1 MHYIVVTSISVWLEW
16 VDIKWVYFVIVEKV
30 FGTILICSC
39 HFQTFRWTHTW
50 IRCCVSLAAYECSE
64 CSFSSFLIDLTFFFN
79 LVYIFCHIKGNITDK
94 FHVLDHNFK
103 FHNTIKCLSVV
114 PLFKKYPN
122 RSLMLMCL
130 LHLALHCGNL
140 VIACHK
146 ALVCNIN
153 CKCNL
158 CIDSVFNKDETLL
171 HSLF

>member
-1 MHYIVVTSISVWLEW
+1 MLFI
-16 VDIKWVYFVIVEKV
+16 YFVTLR
-30 FGTILICSC
+30 GILQIN
-39 HFQTFRWTHTW
+39 FM
-50 IRCCVSLAAYECSE
+50 
-64 CSFSSFLIDLTFFFN
+64 
-79 LVYIFCHIKGNITDK
+79 
-94 FHVLDHNFK
+94 LDHDLK

-130 LHLALHCGNL
+130 LHLALHRGDL

-153 CKCNL
+153 CKRNL